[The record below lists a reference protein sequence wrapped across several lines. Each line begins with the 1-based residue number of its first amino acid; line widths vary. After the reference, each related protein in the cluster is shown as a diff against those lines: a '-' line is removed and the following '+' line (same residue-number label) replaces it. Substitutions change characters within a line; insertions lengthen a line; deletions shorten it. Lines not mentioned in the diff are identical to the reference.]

1 MTRTQTGAAP
11 ALRVRLAGPPRWSLA
26 DGRGGPLESKDA
38 LLFAWLALEGPTA
51 RLRLATLFWPDA
63 DAARGRN
70 ALRQRLHRMKK
81 LLGVDG
87 AVGDAVLS
95 IGSQVQV
102 DLGGDGGDDQ
112 TAAGELL
119 AGVDAA
125 GLDELADWL
134 AEQRARRSARRSD
147 ALLAQCEQA
156 EQAGDLPRA
165 LALANALLALQPAS
179 EPAHRRA
186 IRLHYLHGDRA
197 AALAAYERCRDALAR
212 WFGSAP
218 TAETEALRAQIE
230 TAQPPPAAPARSA
243 VPVTVLRPPRLVGRS
258 AELAALSAAWQGG
271 QAFVLVGEAGAG
283 KSRLLAE
290 QEGGGA
296 GVVSIAARPGDAGVP
311 YATLARLLRA
321 LLERLPAGSG
331 GPGDSAQRAELA
343 RVLPELGAT
352 PASEAQGGA
361 PALRLRHALEGLL
374 ASAQQAGVRALLID
388 DLHYADDASLE
399 SLLAL
404 MAAPALAP
412 LRWGLACRP
421 DGGADRGV
429 PALDALLLALDDAQR
444 LLRIVLTPLAEPAL
458 AELVDSLAVPAWRGE
473 SLAAPL
479 LRHSGGNPLFALET
493 LKAMAQSGAVAEALP
508 RPASVAALIERRIR
522 QLSAAALAL
531 ARAAAVAETEFS
543 IALAEHVL
551 RSPALALADAW
562 SELEGAQVL
571 RGAAFAHDLVRDA
584 VLAGVP
590 AAIAA
595 HLHAAIGQ
603 FLQAR
608 GGCPAARVAA
618 HFEAGGEREQAAAC
632 WVQAGHQA
640 STALRYVEATD
651 AFERG
656 ARQYAEAGRS
666 ADAFD
671 AAYQMRL
678 AAYHVDLSARSEAA
692 LDLLDRCAA
701 TPMQRAR
708 AHNERA
714 VMQLQRGDMAGVE
727 RHSRSGL
734 RALSEAAEAGTVV
747 ALLRAEL
754 RRNLAGV
761 YRARGEPHAA
771 LAELR
776 AVQADVEQHGDG
788 MLKFHLWNALALLL
802 DETDDCDE
810 ACATHQRAVEQAL
823 ADNYLP
829 GAAQILVNLAMTL
842 HDCGRARDA
851 LAPLERA
858 RMLLAGVPEAQR
870 SFSRLPFATGVVMR
884 ALGDLGA
891 ALEHLERAVAQAR
904 VQTPG
909 WLPMMAAERAQ
920 TLLYLGQ
927 PGRAQQALAEAAP
940 GPQTP
945 PPAAGKWH
953 AVTAML
959 RRAQGPA
966 GAAALVELL
975 DGQPVGV
982 RRLLRW
988 RLQLQQLA
996 CAAAD
1001 EDALA
1006 QAEQIAAQA
1015 RDVGRLGVAIHAQVR
1030 AADLAQRLGGG
1041 GGARAAAHARGAL
1054 ALMER
1059 WEPDDLYTGEA
1070 LAACHRALAA
1080 GGEGGGAE
1088 RDACLRRAAAWVR
1101 EAAPKVPAEFR
1112 DSFLNRNAA
1121 NRELLT
1127 AATRLPRLAV

>member
-1 MTRTQTGAAP
+1 MAEHEGGS
-11 ALRVRLAGPPRWSLA
+11 AG
-26 DGRGGPLESKDA
+26 
-38 LLFAWLALEGPTA
+38 
-51 RLRLATLFWPDA
+51 
-63 DAARGRN
+63 
-70 ALRQRLHRMKK
+70 
-81 LLGVDG
+81 
-87 AVGDAVLS
+87 AVLS
-95 IGSQVQV
+95 
-102 DLGGDGGDDQ
+102 
-112 TAAGELL
+112 
-119 AGVDAA
+119 
-125 GLDELADWL
+125 
-134 AEQRARRSARRSD
+134 
-147 ALLAQCEQA
+147 
-156 EQAGDLPRA
+156 
-165 LALANALLALQPAS
+165 
-179 EPAHRRA
+179 
-186 IRLHYLHGDRA
+186 
-197 AALAAYERCRDALAR
+197 
-212 WFGSAP
+212 
-218 TAETEALRAQIE
+218 
-230 TAQPPPAAPARSA
+230 
-243 VPVTVLRPPRLVGRS
+243 
-258 AELAALSAAWQGG
+258 
-271 QAFVLVGEAGAG
+271 
-283 KSRLLAE
+283 
-290 QEGGGA
+290 
-296 GVVSIAARPGDAGVP
+296 AARPGDAGVP

-321 LLERLPAGSG
+321 LLAQLSAVGASAY
-331 GPGDSAQRAELA
+331 DSAQRADLA
-343 RVLPELGAT
+343 RVLPELGAA
-352 PASEAQGGA
+352 PAADAPGGA
-361 PALRLRHALEGLL
+361 DALRLRHALEALF
-374 ASAQQAGVRALLID
+374 AAAQQAGVRALLVD
-388 DLHYADDASLE
+388 DLHYADAASLE

-404 MAAPALAP
+404 MATPALAS
-412 LRWGLACRP
+412 LHWGLARRP
-421 DGGADRGV
+421 DDGV
-429 PALDALLLALDDAQR
+429 PALDALLLTLDETQR
-444 LLRIVLTPLAEPAL
+444 LVRVVLAPLAEPAL
-458 AELVDSLAVPAWRGE
+458 AELVDSLAVPAWRGDA
-473 SLAAPL
+473 LAAPL

-493 LKAMAQSGAVAEALP
+493 LKAMAQAGAAAAVLP
-508 RPASVAALIERRIR
+508 RPATVAALIERRIR
-522 QLSAAALAL
+522 QLSAGALAL

-640 STALRYVEATD
+640 TTALRYVEATD

-656 ARQYAEAGRS
+656 ARGYLEAGRS

-701 TPMQRAR
+701 SPVQRAR
-708 AHNERA
+708 AHNERG
-714 VMQLQRGDMAGVE
+714 VMQLQRGDMTGVE
-727 RHSRSGL
+727 RHARGGL
-734 RALSEAAEAGTVV
+734 RALNEAVDAGTEA

-788 MLKFHLWNALALLL
+788 MLKFHLWNALGLLL
-802 DETDDCDE
+802 DETDDCDD
-810 ACATHQRAVEQAL
+810 ACAMHQRAAEQAL

-851 LAPLERA
+851 LAPLDRA

-870 SFSRLPFATGVVMR
+870 SFSRLPLATGVVMR

-927 PGRAQQALAEAAP
+927 TARAQQALAEAAP

-945 PPAAGKWH
+945 PAASGKWH
-953 AVTAML
+953 AVQAML

-975 DGQPVGV
+975 DGQPAGV

-996 CAAAD
+996 YAAAD

-1006 QAEQIAAQA
+1006 QAVLIETQA
-1015 RDVGRLGVAIHAQVR
+1015 RDVGRIGVAIHAQVR
-1030 AADLAQRLGGG
+1030 AADLAQRLGGAVVRGASG
-1041 GGARAAAHARGAL
+1041 GERAAAHARSAL

-1059 WEPDDLYTGEA
+1059 WEPDDLYAGEA
-1070 LAACHRALAA
+1070 LAVCHRVLAA
-1080 GGEGGGAE
+1080 SGRADE

-1101 EAAPKVPAEFR
+1101 EAALKVSAEFR
-1112 DSFLNRNAA
+1112 DSFLNRNMA